1 MDERMRAG
9 MAEATRLTQAGQ
21 LAEAT
26 ALIQRVLRGLPVGD
40 GTEARRG
47 RIENVIEAEG
57 WVVPDAPPAEV
68 KEADSKDAPAEETYG
83 KQEYSSPATGGHKG
97 PNPATPPRPPLR
109 EEGASSHKGSSPA
122 SPSRPPLREEGAG
135 GHKGPNP
142 ASPPHPPLR
151 EEGAGGYKG
160 PGAASSSRPPL
171 REERAGGH
179 KGPSPASPPHP
190 PLREEGAGGH
200 KGPGAV
206 SLPFLPL
213 REMPTVPFS
222 PHMSHRADSETV
234 YEGGQFV
241 DGSYSNATG
250 TRGYKL
256 YIPSGYRGQ
265 AVPLVV
271 MLHGCTQTPLD
282 FATGTQMNGLAEEQ
296 TFLVA
301 YPHQAQGANSS
312 RCWNWFQVAD
322 QQRDAGEP
330 SLIAG
335 MTRQIMR
342 EYRVDAKRVYV
353 AGMSAGG
360 AMAVVM
366 AATYPD
372 LYAAVGVHSG
382 LAYGAAHDLPSGFVA
397 MTQGASQEARQLARV
412 IPLIVFH
419 GDSDTTV
426 APVNADHLVEQWLQ
440 ASSNGARRE
449 ARVKR
454 GKGASGRAYSRFTYA
469 DADGRT
475 IVEKWLVHQA
485 GHAWSGGSAGGSFT
499 DPKGPGASAEMMR
512 FFGEHA
518 KERSRTQ
525 SPEGEGLV

>member
-1 MDERMRAG
+1 MRARKRSFPMDERMRAG

-40 GTEARRG
+40 RTEARRG

-97 PNPATPPRPPLR
+97 PNPA
-109 EEGASSHKGSSPA
+109 
-122 SPSRPPLREEGAG
+122 
-135 GHKGPNP
+135 
-142 ASPPHPPLR
+142 SPPHPPLR

-179 KGPSPASPPHP
+179 KGPSPASPPRP
-190 PLREEGAGGH
+190 PLREEGAVDH

-342 EYRVDAKRVYV
+342 EYGVDAKWVYV

-412 IPLIVFH
+412 IPLILFH
-419 GDSDTTV
+419 GDHDTTV
-426 APVNADHLVEQWLQ
+426 AMVNADHMLDQWLQ
-440 ASSNGARRE
+440 GIENGGGSARSATVE
-449 ARVKR
+449 R
-454 GKGASGRAYSRFTYA
+454 GHVTGGHAYTRFIYHNA
-469 DADGRT
+469 GGQA
-475 IVEKWLVHQA
+475 IVEKWIVHHA
-485 GHAWSGGSAGGSFT
+485 GHAWSGGSSSGSFT
-499 DPKGPGASAEMMR
+499 EPKGPDASAEMVR
-512 FFGEHA
+512 FFSVH
-518 KERSRTQ
+518 SRR
-525 SPEGEGLV
+525 